1 MHVRKNGMKIHSEM
15 LGKEKIG
22 KLLLNLSAPATV
34 GMLVSG
40 LYNIV
45 DTIFVGRALGEQSVQ
60 GIAGI
65 AVSFP
70 ILMLG
75 MALSLAIG
83 LGGSSIISRRLGAQD
98 IEGAEKT
105 FGNIVGLSVITGILV
120 ALYGSVHILPLLKL
134 FGATDTIL
142 PFARDYLQIVL
153 YGTPFFMF
161 ALVAN
166 NVVRSEGNARIAMVT
181 MLVSGGMNMLLDP
194 IFIFGLDMGIKGA
207 AIATVISQ
215 FASAVFLVRY
225 FASSYSTLKFRFAS
239 LMPDIRIIAEVA
251 ALGTAPFARNAS
263 MSIVIV
269 FLNNILAFYGG
280 DVPIAVY
287 GIFNRLFTFAS
298 MPLIG
303 LIQGMQPII
312 GFNYGAGN
320 FGRVK
325 ETLGLSLRIASVI
338 ALLDFV
344 LLYVLAAFL
353 FSIFTT
359 DEQLVQS
366 GVEATRILVLAVP
379 LLGIQFVGGGMYQ
392 ALGRAFPAL
401 ILSIV
406 RQTVFLLP
414 LLLYLP
420 RILGLDGVWLSFPIA
435 DALAFAVTG
444 YMLFRE
450 FRTMGD
456 DEKHC

>member
-1 MHVRKNGMKIHSEM
+1 
-15 LGKEKIG
+15 
-22 KLLLNLSAPATV
+22 
-34 GMLVSG
+34 
-40 LYNIV
+40 
-45 DTIFVGRALGEQSVQ
+45 
-60 GIAGI
+60 
-65 AVSFP
+65 
-70 ILMLG
+70 
-75 MALSLAIG
+75 
-83 LGGSSIISRRLGAQD
+83 
-98 IEGAEKT
+98 
-105 FGNIVGLSVITGILV
+105 
-120 ALYGSVHILPLLKL
+120 
-134 FGATDTIL
+134 
-142 PFARDYLQIVL
+142 
-153 YGTPFFMF
+153 
-161 ALVAN
+161 
-166 NVVRSEGNARIAMVT
+166 
-181 MLVSGGMNMLLDP
+181 
-194 IFIFGLDMGIKGA
+194 
-207 AIATVISQ
+207 
-215 FASAVFLVRY
+215 
-225 FASSYSTLKFRFAS
+225 
-239 LMPDIRIIAEVA
+239 
-251 ALGTAPFARNAS
+251 
-263 MSIVIV
+263 
-269 FLNNILAFYGG
+269 
-280 DVPIAVY
+280 
-287 GIFNRLFTFAS
+287 